1 MAKYRVVV
9 TETQYYEVYVEADTK
24 EEAED
29 IAMDIYGEDGDIFST
44 ELDATLV
51 EEVNEDE

>member
-9 TETQYYEVYVEADTK
+9 AETQYYEVYVEADTQ

-29 IAMDIYGEDGDIFST
+29 IAIDTYGEDGDIFTT
-44 ELDATLV
+44 ELNTILV
-51 EEVNEDE
+51 EEENEDE

>member
-29 IAMDIYGEDGDIFST
+29 IAIDTYGEDGDIFTT

-51 EEVNEDE
+51 EEVSEDE

>member
-1 MAKYRVVV
+1 MAKFRVVV

-29 IAMDIYGEDGDIFST
+29 IAMDVYGEDGDIFST
-44 ELDATLV
+44 NLNTVLV
-51 EEVNEDE
+51 EEEK

>member
-9 TETQYYEVYVEADTK
+9 TETQYYEVYVEANTE

-29 IAMDIYGEDGDIFST
+29 IAIDTYGEDGDIFTT
-44 ELDATLV
+44 ELNAILV
-51 EEVNEDE
+51 EEEN

>member
-9 TETQYYEVYVEADTK
+9 TETQYYEVYVEADTQ

-29 IAMDIYGEDGDIFST
+29 IAIDTYGEDGDIFST
-44 ELDATLV
+44 ELETILV
-51 EEVNEDE
+51 EEESEDE

>member
-1 MAKYRVVV
+1 MKKFRVIV
-9 TETQYYEVYVEADTK
+9 TETQYYEVYVEANTK

-29 IAMDIYGEDGDIFST
+29 IAMDTYGEDGDIFTT

-51 EEVNEDE
+51 EEEK